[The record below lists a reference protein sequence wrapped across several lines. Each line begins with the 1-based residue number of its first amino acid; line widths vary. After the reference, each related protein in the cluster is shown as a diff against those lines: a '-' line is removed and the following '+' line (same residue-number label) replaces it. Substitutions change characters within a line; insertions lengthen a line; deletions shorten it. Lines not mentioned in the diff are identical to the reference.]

1 MKEFKIGVL
10 GFGTVGAGVVEC
22 LLNNGDLMAARIGIR
37 PVLARIA
44 DLDITTDRGVKVPDG
59 ILTTDAN
66 EILNSDDID
75 VVVELIGGTSIA
87 KTFMMQAINNGKS
100 VVTANKALLA
110 YHGDEIFAAAEA
122 NGVDVFYEA
131 STAGGIPIIKALR
144 EGLAANRIES
154 IYGIL
159 NGTCNYILT
168 RMENEGIAFD
178 TVLAEAQALGY
189 AEADPSFDI
198 DGDDTAHKTVILNA
212 LAFGTWCG
220 MDKVYMSGIRGIDI
234 IDIKNAAAFGY
245 KIKQLAVLK
254 ATGSNV
260 EMRVH
265 PALVPADS
273 MLGQVSG
280 VFNAVCVKG
289 DTVGDTMFYG
299 RGAGREATASAVV
312 GDLLDIGLNIATGST
327 RRVAPFRGHD
337 TYGGLIP
344 IDEIRTRY
352 YVRLQVLDQPDV
364 LARVAHIFG
373 ESGISIAR
381 ISQPESAEP
390 VPVVLLTH
398 EARESDLQS
407 ALRKIAELDVVQA
420 EPIMLRIENL

>member
-254 ATGSNV
+254 ATGRNV
-260 EMRVH
+260 EIRVH

-337 TYGGLIP
+337 TYGGLVQ